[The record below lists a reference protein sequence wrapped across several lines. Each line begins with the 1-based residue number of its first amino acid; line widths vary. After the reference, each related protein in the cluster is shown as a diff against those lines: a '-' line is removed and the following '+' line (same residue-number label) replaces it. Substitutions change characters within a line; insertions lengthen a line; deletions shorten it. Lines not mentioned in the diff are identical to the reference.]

1 MNDNFL
7 KLTNK
12 KLLDLYQNGPKKKT
26 FGYTKASVG
35 KREVGETWNEYDSEG
50 NVTCIWEQKEG
61 YRVRR
66 SPNYINVRDIIDNL
80 YTFNSCSESCQKR
93 QTKEYTRLDYRYQK
107 IYSMCT
113 ECAVEFETKLKIQG
127 KWEEFQRS
135 KMLNN
140 ATDFFKDA
148 DHEIKEAAERLN
160 KVEFVNEAGGIEKWT
175 DSTDQKTNKAEEMI
189 TGYEMYKKLIID
201 HLKGQN
207 DEIVVV

>member
-12 KLLDLYQNGPKKKT
+12 KLLDLHQNGAKKKT
-26 FGYTKASVG
+26 FGYTNTNPG
-35 KREVGETWNEYDSEG
+35 KREVGEIWNEYDAEG
-50 NVTCIWEQKEG
+50 NVTYIWEQKEG
-61 YRVRR
+61 YRVKR
-66 SPNYINVRDIIDNL
+66 SANYINVRDIIDNL

-93 QTKEYTRLDYRYQK
+93 QTKEYNRLDYKYQK

-113 ECAVEFETKLKIQG
+113 ECAIEFETNLKVEG
-127 KWEEFQRS
+127 RWEDFQRS

-140 ATDFFKDA
+140 AIDFFKDA

-160 KVEFVNEAGGIEKWT
+160 KVEFVNEVGGVEKWT
-175 DSTDQKTNKAEEMI
+175 DSTDRKNNKAEEMVS
-189 TGYEMYKKLIID
+189 GYEMYKKLIID

-207 DEIVVV
+207 DEIAVI